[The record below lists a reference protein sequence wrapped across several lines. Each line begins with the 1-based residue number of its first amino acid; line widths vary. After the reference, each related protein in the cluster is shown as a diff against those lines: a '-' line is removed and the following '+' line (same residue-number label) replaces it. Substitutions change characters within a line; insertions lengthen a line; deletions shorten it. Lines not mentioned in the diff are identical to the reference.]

1 MKKIVLFA
9 TLLFATASVSMS
21 GYDGARTQEVTTVYV
36 CTGGYATKYH
46 KTSKC
51 RGLGNCKAEIV
62 SVTEESAIRDSR
74 TRCGICY

>member
-1 MKKIVLFA
+1 MKKSFLILTFLFA
-9 TLLFATASVSMS
+9 ASAAFVSC
-21 GYDGARTQEVTTVYV
+21 DPDKVYV

-62 SVTEESAIRDSR
+62 SVTEESAIRDGR

>member
-1 MKKIVLFA
+1 MKKSFLILTFLFA
-9 TLLFATASVSMS
+9 ASAAIGEKAEYSAS
-21 GYDGARTQEVTTVYV
+21 SKVYV

-62 SVTEESAIRDSR
+62 SVTEESAIRDGR